1 MGCQSQQLSEPI
13 IQDHDLPKLV
23 PLQSAMSVNSQRSN
37 TPRGNKVSQY
47 NYGGKS
53 VDEHNFKEVLQ
64 KLIAQGFPKRPSQI
78 TVYLSDQTDLLVL
91 KHKIILRSPTQIEFD
106 QLRQILDTRL
116 QVLTLLMTFQLK
128 NQKGVKE
135 KLNQSRFLVEKYK
148 YDLTKLPDKLKKL
161 KQLRALRTTDS
172 TKYRRS
178 KADSKLNIL
187 QITLPALKMKLTQL
201 KLLRQQIPVLELSI
215 FNKKLEVLKSNQVQ
229 HLMWTRMCGK
239 KPKQNAVKLIGS
251 DHVKYKE
258 PEKNETAYKTEAQLL
273 CEKLNRLNAQPVRKI
288 EAQDTKEQTPEV
300 LPTPKVENTK
310 ENVIVQKETKV
321 QEKENK
327 EEVQKAEEK
336 REPKILSDDEFEM
349 QLKRELRVKAAMELH
364 KNLVTKYTQN
374 INQKQNY
381 QEANKIY
388 LDKRNK
394 IKSLQFKKNE
404 LRQKHKAAVFNN
416 LEKLMIRIDEA
427 KTKYQ
432 QLKDKKQS
440 EKQREML
447 KMITVKGQHIIHI
460 QNLNTRGKQTHIN
473 VDQTK
478 LNLSKLRSTL
488 QEQSQ
493 LRKLIVN
500 IENKQKLLAKL
511 VAHRQ
516 QVKFSIML
524 AKKQFCLKHL
534 ATAQQSL
541 ISSKNAYAQLKQT
554 KCVEVNLAL
563 SILKVLPLKSQQLS
577 TLSLSLSTLQKQF
590 QSSNALKHLQ
600 QLNLTLNQQFQ
611 SSISQI
617 KLLRLHY
624 QDLNQ
629 PLISLGKTAISSKNV
644 VYFDLLRQKRV
655 LLDRKREIIV
665 EKANDSLQKV
675 ETVKSTLEI
684 GLQSFKGELIE
695 KLEQKRV
702 QMQIMIV
709 KAQMKHKGEEKDML
723 DE

>member
-13 IQDHDLPKLV
+13 IQDQDLPKLV

-106 QLRQILDTRL
+106 QLRSILDTRL

-161 KQLRALRTTDS
+161 MQLRALRTTDS

-178 KADSKLNIL
+178 KADSKLSIL

-201 KLLRQQIPVLELSI
+201 KLLRQQIPVLQLSI

-258 PEKNETAYKTEAQLL
+258 PEKNETVYKTEAQIL

-288 EAQDTKEQTPEV
+288 EASGTKEKTPEV

-310 ENVIVQKETKV
+310 ENVV

-327 EEVQKAEEK
+327 QEDKVQKIEEK
-336 REPKILSDDEFEM
+336 VEPKILSDDEFEM

-364 KNLVTKYTQN
+364 KNLVAKYTKN

-381 QEANKIY
+381 QEANKAY

-447 KMITVKGQHIIHI
+447 KMITLKGQRIIRI
-460 QNLNTRGKQTHIN
+460 QNLNTRGKQTYIN

-478 LNLSKLRSTL
+478 LNLSKLKSTL

-511 VAHRQ
+511 VAYRQ

-524 AKKQFCLKHL
+524 SKKQFCLKRL
-534 ATAQQSL
+534 TTAQQSL
-541 ISSKNAYAQLKQT
+541 ISSKNTYAQLKQT
-554 KCVEVNLAL
+554 KCVEVNLVL

-600 QLNLTLNQQFQ
+600 QFYLALNQQFQ
-611 SSISQI
+611 SSLSQI
-617 KLLRLHY
+617 KLLRLHF

-655 LLDRKREIIV
+655 ILDRKREFIV

-675 ETVKSTLEI
+675 ETVKSALQI
-684 GLQSFKGELIE
+684 SIQSFQAELIE
-695 KLEQKRV
+695 KLEQKKV
-702 QMQIMIV
+702 KMQIMIV
-709 KAQMKHKGEEKDML
+709 KAQMEHKGEEKDML